1 MILRIL
7 SVLAAVLYPLAVW
20 QLLEHGRTDLAAA
33 VLAAAALLAA
43 ASRRSKPA
51 LLGAAAAVLLAA
63 CAVLFEVK
71 NALKLYPVFVNASLL
86 PVFALSLKGT
96 SIVEKFARLREKE
109 LPEYA
114 VRYCRRVTIAWCV
127 FFILNGLVALDSALW
142 RSDAWWGLYNGA
154 VSYVLIG
161 LMFALEFAVRLWV
174 RRRHTRNAQK

>member
-51 LLGAAAAVLLAA
+51 LLGAAAAGLLA
-63 CAVLFEVK
+63 VK

-86 PVFALSLKGT
+86 TVFALSLKGT